1 MKMIFAFAIL
11 AAVLFSS
18 CASVSTQQVSYDQQ
32 KIKMNEIDKTD
43 YAKIDSPQKEK
54 VESARQM
61 KYHSLANET
70 DKKLNHPQN
79 PDINKKKGVDGS
91 FGFY

>member
-1 MKMIFAFAIL
+1 MKTIFASALL

-18 CASVSTQQVSYDQQ
+18 CASVATQQVSYDQQ
-32 KIKMNEIDKTD
+32 KLKMQEINRTD
-43 YAKIDSPQKEK
+43 YAKIDIKEKDK
-54 VESARQM
+54 VESKRQV

-79 PDINKKKGVDGS
+79 PDINKKRGADGS

>member
-1 MKMIFAFAIL
+1 MKTIFASALL
-11 AAVLFSS
+11 AVVLLSS

-32 KIKMNEIDKTD
+32 KLKMHEINRTD
-43 YAKIDSPQKEK
+43 YAKIDLKEKDK
-54 VESARQM
+54 VESKRQV

-79 PDINKKKGVDGS
+79 PDINKRRGADGS